1 MFFSIVIPVYNV
13 EKYLSQCVDSILA
26 QTFKDFEL
34 ILVDDGAKDNS
45 GKLCDEYAQ
54 KDERVKAIHRE
65 NGGAAD
71 SRNVGV
77 AQASGEYLIF
87 IDSDDYLDRDTF
99 LEEIY
104 ERAKCGTDIICYKFK
119 KYFDS
124 TQQFAT
130 CSFDIP
136 NLNQLDTMADKL
148 KALVSHDAFYCSP
161 WSKTIKMS
169 LLKEN
174 NIVFEKGLLGED
186 QEWYYHIMLVAKS
199 IDGIDEDYIVYRQ
212 TSNSTSRSWK
222 MKNLTDCLGIIQKW
236 EKKIMEADLTDG
248 YKEALLGSLAKLY
261 CNLLIGYTNFKNKD
275 KKQCY
280 GQLKELSHLLRYN
293 LNPRTRTFS
302 KIKKLCGFSLMMTAL
317 KVLCKIRSK

>member
-13 EKYLSQCVDSILA
+13 EKYLSECVDSILS
-26 QTFKDFEL
+26 QTFTDFEL

-45 GKLCDEYAQ
+45 GKICDEYAQ
-54 KDERVKAIHRE
+54 KDNRVKVIHKA

-77 AQASGEYLIF
+77 TQANGEYLMF
-87 IDSDDYLDRDTF
+87 IDSDDYLDRPTA

-104 ERAKCGTDIICYKFK
+104 EIAKCGTDIVCYKFK

-124 TQQFAT
+124 TKEFAE
-130 CSFDIP
+130 CSFNIP
-136 NLNQLDTMADKL
+136 NLSQLDTMADKMS
-148 KALVSHDAFYCSP
+148 ALVSHDAFYCSP

-169 LLKEN
+169 LIKDNGIE
-174 NIVFEKGLLGED
+174 FEKGLLCED
-186 QEWYYHIMLVAKS
+186 QEWYYHIMLVAQS
-199 IDGIDEDYIVYRQ
+199 IDGIDKDYIVYRQ

-222 MKNLTDCLGIIQKW
+222 MKNLTDCLSIIQKW
-236 EKKIMEADLTDG
+236 QKKITEADIDDN
-248 YKEALLGSLAKLY
+248 YKRALFGSLAKLY
-261 CNLLIGYTNFKNKD
+261 CNLLIGYTNFKSKE

-280 GQLKELSHLLRYN
+280 KELKNMSYLLKYN

-302 KIKKLCGFSLMMTAL
+302 KIHKLCGFGLMMTAL
-317 KVLCKIRSK
+317 KVLCKVRSK